1 MDFKHLARWQ
11 DKAKSMEIETRLFI
25 NGEYCSA
32 VDNTTFETIDP
43 AAQHTL
49 AHVARGKRPTSTSPF
64 RPHAASL
71 NAATGHRRHPQSV
84 KRCSISWR
92 T

>member
-1 MDFKHLARWQ
+1 MDFKHLAWWQ

-32 VDNTTFETIDP
+32 VDNTTFETIDLPPSKLWRMSP
-43 AAQHTL
+43 A
-49 AHVARGKRPTSTSPF
+49 VKRPTSTSLF
-64 RPHAASL
+64 RPRAAFL
-71 NAATGHRRHPQSV
+71 NAATGRRPHPRSV